1 MAGGASEKNWLE
13 PETIAKFNQIRLV
26 KIHDITVVVDVNV
39 FSSLGR
45 FALVVK
51 AET

>member
-26 KIHDITVVVDVNV
+26 KIHDITVVDVNV